1 MTAIRASIFVVL
13 LVVGGLAIAP
23 VASTAFVGELID
35 DSSESAELD
44 ESTTT
49 NETTGADVSTFMQAS
64 AADADET
71 VDAEMFIVAFEN
83 GDNET
88 RTELVSERTTQLEAK
103 LERLEAD
110 REELDEQEDELNPAA
125 RKAKLA
131 TLAVRISSLE
141 RAINETQPRAA
152 EAGVDTAALEK
163 LRTNASTLS
172 GPDVA
177 EIARNISGV
186 EPPRGPP
193 EDVPGNDAGPGS
205 NAGGNGENAPIN
217 PGNSGNESDHSPG
230 NSGDATDRGSGNGDE
245 NGTGSPPVESGNETS
260 QNPAQGPEKAKNK
273 DKTNQ
278 NENVPDGSQPESEP
292 KSDAETETSTE

>member
-1 MTAIRASIFVVL
+1 MTAIRASIIVVL

-23 VASTAFVGELID
+23 VASTAFVGGLID
-35 DSSESAELD
+35 DSGESAELD

-71 VDAEMFIVAFEN
+71 VDAELFIVAFEN

-110 REELDEQEDELNPAA
+110 REELDEREDDLNPAA

-205 NAGGNGENAPIN
+205 DAGGNGANASSHL
-217 PGNSGNESDHSPG
+217 GNSGNATDRGSENTG
-230 NSGDATDRGSGNGDE
+230 ENATDRGSGSGNE
-245 NGTGSPPVESGNETS
+245 NGSPPAESGNETS
-260 QNPAQGPEKAKNK
+260 RNPSQEPEKGTDK
-273 DKTNQ
+273 DETNR
-278 NENVPDGSQPESEP
+278 NGNAPDGGQPESES
-292 KSDAETETSTE
+292 KTDAETETATE